1 MGWWKKGDKGVDK
14 VKRAKVHG
22 PLLSGVQRA
31 FARSYI
37 VGRRAAIAAAVRAGE
52 GIEQHERVAWQQLRS
67 CMDWCSGEST
77 ARVPHACGVARVRG
91 AYTLYFKIILAQC
104 GSYWKSRERRDP
116 RVRSVE
122 RRRDQL
128 VVGVPAG

>member
-52 GIEQHERVAWQQLRS
+52 AEGIEQHERVAWQQLPS
-67 CMDWCSGEST
+67 CMDWCSGESA
-77 ARVPHACGVARVRG
+77 ARACRTRAAWPVHGPV
-91 AYTLYFKIILAQC
+91 
-104 GSYWKSRERRDP
+104 
-116 RVRSVE
+116 
-122 RRRDQL
+122 
-128 VVGVPAG
+128 